1 MNTQQYSRN
10 SRIPNNKNKVP
21 CRYKLVLYFN
31 EQEQNNEGAFVD
43 KKRVL
48 YAQFYDHDTNK
59 VVAYFKA
66 FVEDI
71 VNNPIKFQIK
81 YKTTLKTAI
90 IVDRIENKTIWKHT
104 VPKSNPT
111 HFPVTSQTSD
121 LHEEP
126 KEDFASEQEIRIALT
141 KVEECY
147 IANGMELTDTEFE
160 RFKTEFSF
168 CTSQALENMLNF
180 RLKMIHHLSKQ

>member
-1 MNTQQYSRN
+1 MNTQPY

-48 YAQFYDHDTNK
+48 YAQFYDHDRLK
-59 VVAYFKA
+59 VLSYFKE
-66 FVEDI
+66 FVDKI
-71 VNNPIKFQIK
+71 IKNPIQYKVK
-81 YKTTLKTAI
+81 YGTTLKTALI
-90 IVDRIENKTIWKHT
+90 IDRIENKTIWKHT

-111 HFPVTSQTSD
+111 YFPQVSATSEAY
-121 LHEEP
+121 EEP
-126 KEDFASEQEIRIALT
+126 KEDFASEQEVRIALD

-147 IANGMELTDTEFE
+147 IANGMELTDTEYE
-160 RFKTEFSF
+160 RIKTEFGQCNSEM
-168 CTSQALENMLNF
+168 LESMLQF